1 MRTLLALVCAAVI
14 GCGDDGGGN
23 HSTIDANNSH
33 GPDAKEFRDAPPTN
47 NATVMISGQV
57 SERSQSGAVLVP
69 GVTINAYRNADE
81 NTPIATTT
89 SDAQGNYTLIVQTM
103 GESID
108 GFLKATKQ
116 GYLETYLYPPY
127 PIAMDFNMASVI
139 MVTQSTYDALSNIT
153 NSDQAAG
160 KGLIGLVVTDGTNP
174 VAGATVSCDPPAG
187 TPPRYNA
194 MVGTL
199 VLPTETA
206 QATFSDGI
214 AYLFNVEPG
223 HVMVSATKTGTTFA
237 SHGLKAWPDQLTTT
251 VIVP

>member
-1 MRTLLALVCAAVI
+1 MRTTFLALVCAAVI

-23 HSTIDANNSH
+23 SNTSDANN

-69 GVTINAYRNADE
+69 GVTIAAYRNANE
-81 NTPIATTT
+81 NTPIAMTT
-89 SDAQGNYTLIVQTM
+89 SDAQGNYTLVVETM

-116 GYLETYLYPPY
+116 GYLGTYLYPPY

-139 MVTQSTYDALSNIT
+139 MVTQQTYDTLSNI
-153 NSDQAAG
+153 AG
-160 KGLIGLVVTDGTNP
+160 GNQQPGKALVGLVVTDGTNP
-174 VAGATVSCDPPAG
+174 VAGATVASTPPA
-187 TPPRYNA
+187 TATRYNE
-194 MVGTL
+194 MVGTF
-199 VLPTETA
+199 VLPTANAMSTY
-206 QATFSDGI
+206 TDGV
-214 AYLFNVEPG
+214 AYLFNVTPG
-223 HVMVSATKTGTTFA
+223 EVTVSATKPGMTFT
-237 SHGLKAWPDQLTTT
+237 SHDLKAWPDELTTT

>member
-1 MRTLLALVCAAVI
+1 MRTLLVLVCAAVI

-23 HSTIDANNSH
+23 HSTSDANNH

-69 GVTINAYRNADE
+69 GVTIEAYRNADE
-81 NTPIATTT
+81 TTPIATTT
-89 SDAQGNYTLIVQTM
+89 SDAQGNYTLVVQTM

-116 GYLETYLYPPY
+116 GYKETYLYPPY
-127 PIAMDFNMASVI
+127 PIAMDFGMASVI
-139 MVTQSTYDALSNIT
+139 MVQPGTYDTLSNIASG
-153 NSDQAAG
+153 NQQPGNA
-160 KGLIGLVVTDGTNP
+160 LIGLVVTDGTLP

-187 TPPRYNA
+187 TPTRYNE
-194 MVGTL
+194 MVGTF
-199 VLPTETA
+199 VLPTANA
-206 QATFSDGI
+206 QATFTDGI
-214 AYLFNVEPG
+214 AYMFNVTPG
-223 HVMVSATKTGTTFA
+223 HVTVSANKTGMTFA